1 MSSRERD
8 REKYSESPQNNDHI
22 VGKAYN
28 YDFYNRSSIK
38 VIICLRR
45 RSLVGAR
52 VCSQSEELESVAGPP
67 SCGSGSTFQGGF
79 KVRIVLEP

>member
-1 MSSRERD
+1 MSSRERV

-45 RSLVGAR
+45 RPLAGAR
-52 VCSQSEELESVAGPP
+52 VCSQSEELEQLGL
-67 SCGSGSTFQGGF
+67 TFQGGF
-79 KVRIVLEP
+79 KVLIVLEP